1 MRFRFGMCVL
11 ALVAIA
17 GLLAGCGFS
26 TDTAATV
33 GGETITRGEFQQAT
47 ADGSTT
53 LTDLI
58 NDRILLLEARA
69 QGVTISDAQVNAQI
83 GDDLKQTEQAVQQQH
98 SQALD
103 ALASSA
109 AQQLRPIVNAHGGTA
124 LADADLVKVVR
135 QQIDVI
141 QQALD
146 ARPAGFASDVPDRL
160 VNDQAIGLTN
170 AFSAQGFFVPPQELA
185 PTVGQ
190 IAQQLNSPQ
199 NNVTTA
205 DTFQQNLAQLQFT
218 SASYMQ
224 NTRRQLLS
232 EALRPSWYKPQVEAL
247 TLQLLVADNQA
258 KAQEAVQKGRAGMNF
273 DDLVKTYA
281 SANAQSPQVVN
292 SAGSIATEGLNPSIR
307 SSFPAIK
314 EGEYSEPFLAGSSG
328 QYAVVR
334 IAKVEQRAPTAR
346 EEQALL
352 YNWLHSLYS
361 KYHVTINEAVV
372 PLEQRPQ

>member
-69 QGVTISDAQVNAQI
+69 HGITISDAQINAQI

-109 AQQLRPIVNAHGGTA
+109 AQQLRPIVNAHGGTT

-170 AFSAQGFFVPPQELA
+170 AFSAQGFFVPPQELV

-205 DTFQQNLAQLQFT
+205 DTFQQNLAQ
-218 SASYMQ
+218 
-224 NTRRQLLS
+224 
-232 EALRPSWYKPQVEAL
+232 
-247 TLQLLVADNQA
+247 
-258 KAQEAVQKGRAGMNF
+258 
-273 DDLVKTYA
+273 
-281 SANAQSPQVVN
+281 
-292 SAGSIATEGLNPSIR
+292 
-307 SSFPAIK
+307 
-314 EGEYSEPFLAGSSG
+314 
-328 QYAVVR
+328 
-334 IAKVEQRAPTAR
+334 
-346 EEQALL
+346 
-352 YNWLHSLYS
+352 
-361 KYHVTINEAVV
+361 
-372 PLEQRPQ
+372 